1 VLSRDGANYLD
12 EGVIDGHDP
21 LEGFG
26 PRAAQHIKRSDGF
39 AHVADIMVN
48 SAYDPQTEEVFAFE
62 ELVGSH
68 GGMGGP
74 QSQPFLLIPSGW
86 TRPDGDVVGAE
97 VVHKWFRR
105 WLADLG
111 HPDFRVPERAE
122 RTGSR

>member
-1 VLSRDGANYLD
+1 VVMSRDGVNYLD
-12 EGVIDGHDP
+12 EGIIEGRDP

-26 PRAAQHIKRSDGF
+26 PRAAQHVKRSDGF
-39 AHVADIMVN
+39 THVADIMVN

-86 TRPDGDVVGAE
+86 ALPDREVVGAE
-97 VVHKWFRR
+97 AVHQWFRR
-105 WLADLG
+105 WLADLRG
-111 HPDFRVPERAE
+111 
-122 RTGSR
+122 RT